1 MKRDGDNKIP
11 TRKLEMIKLYKK
23 WRDRQPL
30 VFLNNNES
38 NDNEVTETN
47 GNDELSHFVEL

>member
-1 MKRDGDNKIP
+1 
-11 TRKLEMIKLYKK
+11 MIKLYKK